1 MKIMEESVE
10 VNGPLGWG
18 EGSFDGEVERPV
30 GRGDEVTPSPEALDK
45 LWFYV
50 DFT

>member
-1 MKIMEESVE
+1 M
-10 VNGPLGWG
+10 NGPLGG
-18 EGSFDGEVERPV
+18 GDGSFDGEVERRGGEV
-30 GRGDEVTPSPEALDK
+30 ERGDEVTPSPEALDK